1 MPFRNLRSKAL
12 AAGYRSGLEE
22 DIGVQL
28 KSCGIEAEYEPFS
41 IAYTQPPL
49 KPKVV
54 SRWKTE
60 RNISGFEMNTAR
72 LLISDSSLTTPVG
85 NFAKVQKPPM
95 PIGANS
101 MVLNTAALKSH
112 RLGFVK
118 NQKNARCHFSKK

>member
-28 KSCGIEAEYEPFS
+28 KSCGIEAEYE
-41 IAYTQPPL
+41 PL